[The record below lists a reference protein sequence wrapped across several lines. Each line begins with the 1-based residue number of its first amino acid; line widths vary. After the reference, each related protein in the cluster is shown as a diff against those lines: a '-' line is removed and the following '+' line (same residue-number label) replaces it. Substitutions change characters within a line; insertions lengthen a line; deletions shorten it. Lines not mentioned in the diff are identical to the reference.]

1 MAKKRLEIELKV
13 GLFVGIGVVLLM
25 LAIIVLG
32 SAQSLFQ
39 RQSQFVTHMATAEGL
54 IPGAKVMMS
63 GIHVGT
69 VDSLIFDGE
78 RREVAIHFNVDHK
91 STEWLRK
98 DSSVEVETQGVL
110 GDKYLSVIPRNR
122 SLAKTCRRR

>member
-1 MAKKRLEIELKV
+1 
-13 GLFVGIGVVLLM
+13 
-25 LAIIVLG
+25 
-32 SAQSLFQ
+32 SLFQ
-39 RQSQFVTHMATAEGL
+39 RQSHFVTHMATAEGL

-78 RREVAIHFNVDHK
+78 RREVAISFNVDRK
-91 STEWLRK
+91 STEWMRK

-110 GDKYLSVIPRNR
+110 GDKFLSIVPGTDA
-122 SLAKTCRRR
+122 SPKLSEGEEVPVHPGKDLTQFLSKGDQ